1 LPPANIPKARATKK
15 IRAWKPTKENL
26 MAKVFL
32 YAEYQISYSFGELDL
47 PPIHTE
53 MKSFPGLKSET
64 WLSGVNNNSVG
75 GFYEFDTKKNAQN
88 YADKC
93 LVPYCANLRR

>member
-1 LPPANIPKARATKK
+1 
-15 IRAWKPTKENL
+15 
-26 MAKVFL
+26 MVKVFL

-93 LVPYCANLRR
+93 LVPYVQTFDANLTVKLFDAEVVADESKDMESSYF

>member
-1 LPPANIPKARATKK
+1 
-15 IRAWKPTKENL
+15 

-88 YADKC
+88 YADKY
-93 LVPYCANLRR
+93 LVPYVQTFDANLTVKLFDAEVVADTSKDMESSYF